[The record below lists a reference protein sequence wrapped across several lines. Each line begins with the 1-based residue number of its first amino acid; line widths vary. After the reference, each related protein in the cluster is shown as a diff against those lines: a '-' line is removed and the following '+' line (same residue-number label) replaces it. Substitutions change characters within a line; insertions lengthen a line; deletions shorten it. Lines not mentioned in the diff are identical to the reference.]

1 MYIDELLYRERYFM
15 ETDKRMD
22 GQLHDCFEPIWHT
35 LRNWESWNYIAFF
48 RYAIEKMFQ
57 GKEKSE
63 LLQKEILTWT
73 KDLWIGKQQGPCGQ
87 KGVGRD

>member
-35 LRNWESWNYIAFF
+35 LRNWESWRTYIAFF
-48 RYAIEKMFQ
+48 RYAIKKMF
-57 GKEKSE
+57 KEKKS
-63 LLQKEILTWT
+63 LNYFRKKFWRGQEIYE
-73 KDLWIGKQQGPCGQ
+73 
-87 KGVGRD
+87 